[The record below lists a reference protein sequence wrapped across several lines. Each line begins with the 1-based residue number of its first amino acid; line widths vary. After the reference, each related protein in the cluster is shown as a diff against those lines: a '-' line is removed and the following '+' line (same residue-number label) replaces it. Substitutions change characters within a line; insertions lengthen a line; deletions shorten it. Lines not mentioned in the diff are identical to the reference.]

1 MSPDTRIDKIK
12 HIQWKETY
20 ISCFTFILPGLKES
34 EVCDNYF
41 ALERLQKQSL
51 WQRKTRQKKNFGEEK
66 LSVSTFLSSPRVL
79 LFRRVL
85 LRNSFQQ
92 LLSCR
97 KNPKE
102 ICPTWS
108 FLMNVL
114 KGNHQHCLRGV
125 FIQNGGKSI
134 SVVCDDD
141 SSVGKVLSKTNLLVN

>member
-1 MSPDTRIDKIK
+1 MVFRLPCMNIIFSDKK
-12 HIQWKETY
+12 H

-51 WQRKTRQKKNFGEEK
+51 WQRKTRRKKNFGEEK

-92 LLSCR
+92 LLSCQ
-97 KNPKE
+97 KE
-102 ICPTWS
+102 PERNLPNFELSDECSERQSSAFCLWS
-108 FLMNVL
+108 
-114 KGNHQHCLRGV
+114 V
-125 FIQNGGKSI
+125 FGGKSQWCVMMI
-134 SVVCDDD
+134 AGW
-141 SSVGKVLSKTNLLVN
+141 GKFCPKLIY

>member
-1 MSPDTRIDKIK
+1 MVFRLPCMNIIFSDKK
-12 HIQWKETY
+12 H

-51 WQRKTRQKKNFGEEK
+51 WRRKTRRKKNFGEEK

-92 LLSCR
+92 LLSFPK

-102 ICPTWS
+102 ICPTSS

-114 KGNHQHCLRGV
+114 KGNHRHFV
-125 FIQNGGKSI
+125 FGAFSEENLSQWCVMMMIAGWGKFCPKLI
-134 SVVCDDD
+134 Y
-141 SSVGKVLSKTNLLVN
+141 